1 MYNFTHKYFVYL
13 NLCSLLN
20 EMIFKAD
27 ALLNK
32 SPLTLCILETPKR
45 VLLQSVKTLFVMV
58 KKIFRPKKYNLLKNY
73 ETPRNLQWT
82 IRSLMYQTC
91 TKIH

>member
-13 NLCSLLN
+13 KLCSLLN

-32 SPLTLCILETPKR
+32 SPLTLCILETTKR
-45 VLLQSVKTLFVMV
+45 LLLQTVKTLFVMV
-58 KKIFRPKKYNLLKNY
+58 KKIFRKNTIFKKIMKPLEIYNG
-73 ETPRNLQWT
+73 PSQV
-82 IRSLMYQTC
+82 
-91 TKIH
+91 